1 MSKRLL
7 LTLILTACAGR
18 DLTPL
23 GNDAPFTDRSA
34 DLTQA
39 LLTETGGRVDWS
51 QAHDLIAFDR
61 RADDDFFDVWTMRPD
76 GTDQHCFTCELPG
89 LPTKNVGQPAWS
101 PDGKF
106 LVVQAQKADSKVG
119 RIGANPGAGVGN
131 DLWAITFP
139 EGRVFQLTDVPSG
152 NGHGT
157 LHPHFSPDGRT
168 LLWGQMT
175 GAFELT
181 QEAIAGT
188 WMLQSADFVVS
199 ESGPTLENLTLYPV
213 SEGPGFYE
221 NHGLSPDGTKWIFSA
236 NLDREKPLAQ
246 LNDIYVMDFPSG
258 ENLKRLTT
266 GGYNEH
272 ATFTPDGER
281 VVWMSSAGNVK
292 GGTDYWSAKLD
303 GSDLTR
309 LSRLT
314 VQRSDKSTAADL
326 SMGRDGTSFVAYIG
340 DGSGAGRII
349 LFTGI

>member
-7 LTLILTACAGR
+7 LTLALTACGHR

-23 GNDAPFTDRSA
+23 GNDAPFTDRTA
-34 DLTQA
+34 DLTQR

-76 GTDQHCFTCELPG
+76 GTDQHCFTCDLPG
-89 LPTKNVGQPAWS
+89 LPTKNLGQPAW
-101 PDGKF
+101 
-106 LVVQAQKADSKVG
+106 
-119 RIGANPGAGVGN
+119 
-131 DLWAITFP
+131 
-139 EGRVFQLTDVPSG
+139 
-152 NGHGT
+152 
-157 LHPHFSPDGRT
+157 
-168 LLWGQMT
+168 
-175 GAFELT
+175 
-181 QEAIAGT
+181 
-188 WMLQSADFVVS
+188 
-199 ESGPTLENLTLYPV
+199 
-213 SEGPGFYE
+213 
-221 NHGLSPDGTKWIFSA
+221 SPDGTKWIFSA

-281 VVWMSSAGNVK
+281 VVWMSSADNVK

-314 VQRSDKSTAADL
+314 VPGAAAAVERYPCRWGISEAL
-326 SMGRDGTSFVAYIG
+326 RVNLG
-340 DGSGAGRII
+340 DGISYSSFFGRRDQSEARGTRRPLNVFDRKTSCPSECWTIAYTPCWSRWTTRLRVSGLTSQYSGTPI
-349 LFTGI
+349 LAYQSSLRSPSCVRLEGETTSMTSSGCPDSSPLGPAAS